1 LPQSVTDLHR
11 PLSHSSFTFQVKQG
25 DTRENQKREWSIE
38 VLRRLGWTQAEIGE
52 AVGLKQPAI
61 AKQLFQIPDS
71 VKGIKTQLAKS
82 GQINAIAE
90 AYNMPLV
97 LATALDLGAGVARV

>member
-1 LPQSVTDLHR
+1 M
-11 PLSHSSFTFQVKQG
+11 
-25 DTRENQKREWSIE
+25 
-38 VLRRLGWTQAEIGE
+38 RRLGWTQAEIGE

-97 LATALDLGAGVARV
+97 LATALDLGAASTVSEIGSAKLGGPFCPRFELVYSHG